1 MIIYLILFIPVLL
14 SAISYIANKKYS
26 KKILGFIP
34 FAYLLLFLLNIFF
47 YKNNILVENQFFI
60 LDYTKSIFSNFNMLE
75 NINILYFNLIL
86 LISVIVL
93 NYSYFYFKK
102 EIHH

>member
-1 MIIYLILFIPVLL
+1 MIIYLILFTPVLL

-26 KKILGFIP
+26 KKILGFIS